1 MHFRHE
7 KQQQQQL
14 NTTNVYIDTS
24 TLTFITFFFVPLT
37 YNFYEDDKFTC
48 ITLT

>member
-24 TLTFITFFFVPLT
+24 TLTFITFFFVPLKMI
-37 YNFYEDDKFTC
+37 NS
-48 ITLT
+48 LVQR